1 MEMGTRGQSAGDPLQ
16 ADRAQGIPSM
26 LTNLRGTGL
35 GHSLPGCSHHNSQSV
50 GERKIT
56 EEKFCLCIP
65 QTMTH
70 MKMEESSFLKIILK
84 GGKFRHMLQP
94 GCTLKTWCSVK

>member
-50 GERKIT
+50 EERKIR
-56 EEKFCLCIP
+56 EEKYCVYIP
-65 QTMTH
+65 QTMTLV
-70 MKMEESSFLKIILK
+70 KREESSFLKIILK

-94 GCTLKTWCSVK
+94 GCALNTLRSVK